1 MIFSKKYTLFLRQA
15 RFSLIYILLASGIL
29 YSQNQDSLLEKIKNI
44 DIALDEPIT
53 NDEELYMNTVSFQ
66 SFYDVLSPM
75 GEWIQITKDDIDDDL
90 SDGEG
95 EGMNNFMSNYL
106 SQEFLFIWKPAI
118 NNNWKPYQNGKWEY
132 SDHGWLWVSSDKW
145 GNSTYNYGRWWNSPK
160 YGWVW
165 LPGYT
170 WAPAWVKW
178 KVTNDDKYVGWVAL
192 SPKAKWNSEKGITDE
207 TYKYKN
213 KDNEW
218 VFVVNNSF
226 AGDITSGNIVKQDE
240 NTSLVNNSTSITD
253 IKVEDDKIVNKGPD
267 VNRMEEKTGKKFQ
280 MKKLKFSKG
289 NKSTIVGENDITI
302 RKENFDR
309 SNGQKEKIGK
319 PNKFKKSERVKK
331 IIRKRNGNKPPPNRN
346 K

>member
-1 MIFSKKYTLFLRQA
+1 MIFADKHTLFLKEVKL
-15 RFSLIYILLASGIL
+15 SLLFILLASGTL

-44 DIALDEPIT
+44 EIALDEPIT
-53 NDEELYMNTVSFQ
+53 ADEDLYMNTVSFQ

-75 GEWIQITKDDIDDDL
+75 GEWIQITKEDIDDDL

-95 EGMNNFMSNYL
+95 EGTSNFTPGYTD
-106 SQEFLFIWKPAI
+106 EDFLFIWKPSVK
-118 NNNWKPYQNGKWEY
+118 NDWKPYQNGKWEY

-170 WAPAWVKW
+170 WSPAWVKW

-192 SPKAKWNSEKGITDE
+192 TPKAKWNSEKGITDE
-207 TYKYKN
+207 TYKYRN

-218 VFVVNNSF
+218 VFVVNNTFS
-226 AGDITSGNIVKQDE
+226 GDLSSGNIVRQDE
-240 NTSLVNNSTSITD
+240 NTSLVKNSTSIID
-253 IKVEDDKIVNKGPD
+253 IKIEDEKIVNKGPD

-280 MKKLKFSKG
+280 MKKVKFSKG
-289 NKSTIVGENDITI
+289 NTNTVVRENDITI
-302 RKENFDR
+302 
-309 SNGQKEKIGK
+309 SKEKFDISKGKKEKLGK

-331 IIRKRNGNKPPPNRN
+331 IIKKRSGNKRPLI
-346 K
+346 KHH